1 MNGDEES
8 FLILFMHGPTDGAN
22 GPAQRVQVPP
32 GPFGTVHLIMKLL
45 CHDPLRI
52 RIVQMSQVD
61 YTGET
66 SLSSFLH
73 LLFPLS

>member
-1 MNGDEES
+1 MDSNKCMNKHLNDGDEES
-8 FLILFMHGPTDGAN
+8 LLILFMHGPTDGAD

-32 GPFGTVHLIMKLL
+32 GPLGTVHLIMKLL

-61 YTGET
+61 WT
-66 SLSSFLH
+66 
-73 LLFPLS
+73 